1 MSVNKGLFS
10 SNKDDWRTPK
20 WLFNALHNHF
30 KFDLDVCSDEKN
42 ALSPKYYTKENSCLN
57 KNWETCNFM
66 NPPYGREISKFVEK
80 AYDEWRNNNCT
91 IVALLPARTDTKWF
105 HHYIYQIADI
115 TFIKGRLKF
124 EGGEKLAPAPFPSM
138 IVIWWG
144 MKKINDKDFLSEENI
159 LKLINGAKI

>member
-42 ALSPKYYTKENSCLN
+42 ALLPKYYTKENSCLN

-66 NPPYGREISKFVEK
+66 NPPYGREINKFVKK
-80 AYDEWRNNNCT
+80 AYEQWGINCT

-105 HHYIYQIADI
+105 HNYIYNKASMV
-115 TFIKGRLKF
+115 FIKGRIKF

>member
-1 MSVNKGLFS
+1 MSINKGLFTS
-10 SNKDDWRTPK
+10 DKDNWQTPK
-20 WLFNALHNHF
+20 WLFKKLNKHF
-30 KFDLDVCSDEKN
+30 KFELDVCADDEN
-42 ALSPKYYTKENSCLN
+42 ALCDKFYTSYDSCLDYD
-57 KNWETCNFM
+57 WEECNFM

-80 AYDEWRNNNCT
+80 AYDEWLNNDCT

-105 HHYIYQIADI
+105 HDYIYQLANI

-159 LKLINGAKI
+159 LRLINGDKI